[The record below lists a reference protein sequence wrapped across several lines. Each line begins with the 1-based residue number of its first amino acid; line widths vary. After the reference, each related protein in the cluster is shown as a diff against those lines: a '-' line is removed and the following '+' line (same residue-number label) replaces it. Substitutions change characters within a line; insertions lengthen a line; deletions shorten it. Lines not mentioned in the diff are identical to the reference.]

1 MKKVLI
7 FILACLLLVCCHNQR
22 RHNMVPVIRT
32 DTVDVFRHIF
42 KSRTL
47 QDSLDAFIRETEKF
61 TGYDTLVYS
70 VSITEWDSYC
80 PGMQVEHPDTVL
92 TFVMN
97 DDFWFMHNSEYPQ
110 KNTFLGVFIC
120 GNKII
125 GVSSYGI
132 RCGDEGILN
141 DDLYD
146 MDIWN
151 EYYNDVNSGGNS
163 INPFS
168 MTCINMYSV
177 IGKDS
182 LVLDT
187 KYRSMKFCKN
197 VVEPDADTYYFKQLN
212 RRNK

>member
-1 MKKVLI
+1 M
-7 FILACLLLVCCHNQR
+7 
-22 RHNMVPVIRT
+22 
-32 DTVDVFRHIF
+32 
-42 KSRTL
+42 
-47 QDSLDAFIRETEKF
+47 
-61 TGYDTLVYS
+61 YS

-110 KNTFLGVFIC
+110 KNTFLGAFIC

-125 GVSSYGI
+125 WVSSYGI
-132 RCGDEGILN
+132 RCGDEGIWN

-146 MDIWN
+146 MDIWDK
-151 EYYNDVNSGGNS
+151 YYSDVNSGGNS

-197 VVEPDADTYYFKQLN
+197 VIDPDADSYYFKQLKV
-212 RRNK
+212 RKQ